1 MKKTDRQL
9 TLLLSQLQAIAQTGK
24 FYTKDI
30 YDKDRYMQLEDVSKK
45 LMTKLTAASSEQL
58 QVFFDQDTGYVT
70 PKVDVRAVTFNNDKI
85 LLVQEKAT
93 KTWSIPGGWADI
105 GYSASEIAVKETQE
119 EAGITVN
126 PVRMIAVQDMDK
138 HQYKKKSLNY
148 VYKVFFECEPKQSQV
163 HSGVETSDVAYFSL
177 EEALKLE
184 LSLNRN
190 LPEDLKMAFK
200 CHRSEYWQT
209 KFD

>member
-1 MKKTDRQL
+1 MKKTDQQL
-9 TLLLSQLQAIAQTGK
+9 ALLLSELQAIAQTGK
-24 FYTKDI
+24 FYTKDV
-30 YDKDRYMQLEDVSKK
+30 YDKDRYEQLEDVSKK
-45 LMTKLTAASSEQL
+45 LMTKLTSASSEQL

-70 PKVDVRAVTFNNDKI
+70 PKVDVRAVTFDNDNI
-85 LLVQEKAT
+85 LLVQEKET

-119 EAGITVN
+119 EAGIKVK
-126 PVRMIAVQDMDK
+126 PVRMIAFHDMNK

-148 VYKVFFECEPKQSQV
+148 IYKVFFECKPEELQV
-163 HSGVETSDVAYFSL
+163 HSGVETSNAAYFSL

-190 LPEDLKMAFK
+190 LPEDLKLAFK
-200 CHRSEYWQT
+200 CHQSDYWQT